1 MGAILNRIPTMP
13 MKMFNLI
20 LAGGVALGMLIDGG
34 AWAVKVIA
42 HRGDSFHHPENTL
55 PAFKSAVDKKADFVE
70 LDSRVTKDGRLV
82 CQHDG
87 ALEKKSNVAEIL
99 GSTDFAVEALTFEQT
114 QQLDV
119 GSWKNSSFKG
129 TRIPTLEE
137 SIEEIQKGSVTLLER
152 KTGSA
157 LDHAKLVE
165 RLGYTEDLVIQS
177 FDWDFLA
184 ALRTWLPDA
193 KLGALSG
200 KEVTEEKLRDIRRM
214 GVDLAVWHHE
224 DVTEQNFPL
233 FAKHGLELWTYTVN
247 DPVHWKRL
255 VDLGVTGL
263 ITDKPGEL
271 LEWLEANGHR

>member
-1 MGAILNRIPTMP
+1 
-13 MKMFNLI
+13 MFKPSLKTVV
-20 LAGGVALGMLIDGG
+20 LGGLALGLFLDGG

-55 PAFKSAVDKKADFVE
+55 PAFRSAVEKKADFVE
-70 LDSRVTKDGRLV
+70 LDSRATKDGHLV

-99 GSTDFAVEALTFEQT
+99 GSTDFAVETLTFEQT

-119 GSWKNSSFKG
+119 GSWKNASFKG
-129 TRIPTLEE
+129 ERIPTLEE
-137 SIEEIQKGSVTLLER
+137 SIEAIQKGSVTLLER

-157 LDHAKLVE
+157 LEHAKLVE
-165 RLGYTEDLVIQS
+165 RLGLTEDLIIQS

-184 ALRTWLPDA
+184 AMRTWLPKA

-200 KEVTEEKLRDIRRM
+200 KEVTEEKLRDIRRA
-214 GVDLAVWHHE
+214 GIDLAVWHYE
-224 DVTEQNFPL
+224 DVTPADFPL
-233 FAKHGLELWTYTVN
+233 FEKHGLELWTYTVN
-247 DPVHWKRL
+247 EPVHWARL
-255 VDLGVTGL
+255 VEMGVTGI
-263 ITDKPGEL
+263 ITDKPAEL